1 MPYEEHRR
9 RLDEAMTSG
18 GRWPERSPW
27 TRQAVRD
34 LPRHEFTPD
43 RLWDWTGEHYVAVDR
58 TAAPQRWADLVYAG
72 PSASAVTQVTD
83 GRATSSLSCPAIV
96 VDMLDS
102 LMPEPGHQVL
112 ELGTGTGWN
121 AALLA
126 HRAGPGR
133 VVSIELD
140 TQLAATARRTL
151 AAAGA
156 EVMVETGDG
165 AKGRPAAAP
174 YDRVVSTYAVDEV
187 PWAWVEQTRPG
198 GRIVTPWGR
207 LGHVALTVADD
218 GASATGWMQGLATFM
233 PSRGTD
239 QGRSWHQVRGTG
251 TPAEHPLYRDP
262 RPLHEDRNLLFALRV
277 ALPDVQ
283 LITRADDGVT
293 VWAHD
298 GHSSW
303 ATLTAP
309 DTGPITAYQ
318 GGPRRL
324 DKEIEHAWQQWTKA
338 GAPGLYDFG
347 MTVTPHRQFVW
358 SNDPTTGPQWTTV
371 PAGN

>member
-1 MPYEEHRR
+1 
-9 RLDEAMTSG
+9 MTSG

-27 TRQAVRD
+27 TREAVRD
-34 LPRHEFTPD
+34 LPRHEFAPD
-43 RLWDWTGEHYVAVDR
+43 RLWDWDGERYAAVDR
-58 TAAPQRWADLVYAG
+58 TIDPHRWADLVYAG
-72 PSASAVTQVTD
+72 PSASAVTQVTE

-102 LMPEPGHQVL
+102 LMLEPGHRVL

-133 VVSIELD
+133 VVSVELD
-140 TQLAATARRTL
+140 ARLAAAARRTL

-156 EVMVETGDG
+156 EATVETGDG

-233 PSRGTD
+233 PTRGTD
-239 QGRSWHQVRGTG
+239 QGRTWHQVRGDG
-251 TPAEHPLYRDP
+251 TPTEHPLDHDP

-277 ALPDVQ
+277 VLPDVQ
-283 LITRADDGVT
+283 LASRSDERATT

-298 GHSSW
+298 GRSSW

-309 DTGPITAYQ
+309 DHGPAKVYR

-324 DKEIEHAWQQWTKA
+324 DEEIEHARQRWADA

-358 SNDPTTGPQWTTV
+358 SGDPATGPRW
-371 PAGN
+371 ARALSGK